1 MKVRYRA
8 LDKERSAFIKR
19 KNHQVKLDQIQTE
32 IPRSEHAA
40 QNSQDNF
47 PVDRTASTTESK
59 ENTQIEDSEMTFHET
74 EISDATEGKENQ
86 ATENS
91 QSQAHTL
98 NTEEPKESISESQ
111 SGHIVIEKNIQTSEE
126 SDHMVEERVE
136 ELLNGKTENLDETKR
151 ARREQ
156 WTMERKARMM
166 SLRKE
171 ILKKKIKKRE
181 WRIEIMSGVLG
192 RLLDATEKI
201 VAQREQ
207 IKETEESDTYRNR
220 EKLQMMERNGAKMVE
235 SYLRTL
241 SHPNQKKPHFQVITE
256 RTDECDEED
265 LETGESG
272 RLRDCSQI
280 LNSTLLKEVT
290 GMVPSKK
297 LYLDADVRSDT
308 QRRRRKFSELPK
320 LTDILET
327 LTRMSF
333 NHHTRTN
340 SFRQNSIFYFWGF
353 IFRFTDFWGWRV
365 NFGMFVLL
373 FFLEGSLGIFKFGCF

>member
-19 KNHQVKLDQIQTE
+19 KNHQVQLEQIQTQT
-32 IPRSEHAA
+32 PRSEHAT
-40 QNSQDNF
+40 QNSHDNF
-47 PVDRTASTTESK
+47 PVDVTHSTTESK
-59 ENTQIEDSEMTFHET
+59 ENTHIEGSEMTLNET
-74 EISDATEGKENQ
+74 EISDVAEGKEKHR
-86 ATENS
+86 TENS
-91 QSQAHTL
+91 QSQAQTL
-98 NTEEPKESISESQ
+98 NTEGPKESIIESQ
-111 SGHIVIEKNIQTSEE
+111 SGQMVVEKNIRLSEE

-136 ELLNGKTENLDETKR
+136 ELLNGKTENQDETKR

-156 WTMERKARMM
+156 WNKERKTRMM
-166 SLRKE
+166 GLRKD

-181 WRIEIMSGVLG
+181 WRIEIMNGVVG

-201 VAQREQ
+201 VAQREE

-220 EKLQMMERNGAKMVE
+220 EKLQIMERNGAKMVE

-241 SHPNQKKPHFQVITE
+241 SHPNRKKPHFQVITE

-265 LETGESG
+265 RITGETE
-272 RLRDCSQI
+272 RLVDCSQI

-297 LYLDADVRSDT
+297 LYLNADVRSDT

-340 SFRQNSIFYFWGF
+340 SFRQNSTFYFF
-353 IFRFTDFWGWRV
+353 VYIF
-365 NFGMFVLL
+365 
-373 FFLEGSLGIFKFGCF
+373 